1 MCEEDLRIMHLM
13 DELHMEDPC
22 RGTRRIFD
30 EFLEKGVL
38 IGRDKGRGSMQAMRI
53 KSVYCLPSTT
63 VADATK
69 YKFPYLLRE
78 LTIERRNQGMGR
90 GHHLRTRRWG
100 FPPHGGVG
108 DDRSVQPLHPELEHL
123 QQHGGRMGD
132 GHDHRGHHLAR
143 KA

>member
-1 MCEEDLRIMHLM
+1 MSLEQRRALIDPDLKEMRIVQQCAVLEIHRCGFHYTPRPMCEEDLRIMHLM

-69 YKFPYLLRE
+69 YKFTYLLRD
-78 LTIERRNQGMGR
+78 LKIVRRN
-90 GHHLRTRRWG
+90 
-100 FPPHGGVG
+100 
-108 DDRSVQPLHPELEHL
+108 
-123 QQHGGRMGD
+123 
-132 GHDHRGHHLAR
+132 
-143 KA
+143 